1 MRASTATW
9 LCALGVIRTACAAS
23 TTSTADTQFANYAF
37 ASELGS
43 GIYETDGRTITV
55 YTLQPGYQLRDAEPN
70 GGSPGIR
77 IIVPLTVGFY
87 NFQPIDLVH
96 LHVPTSIGALS
107 LEPGVEL
114 DYWLTDK
121 WDLYPYVKAGGT
133 FASSAEI
140 NAVIYGLGVRSDY
153 RFDLVGGAALWRAQL
168 AYAGVHYHGELPNDS
183 FTRLRDA
190 VEVRRDLPW
199 VWRGRQ
205 VELGPYAIGD
215 LYLDAPSGPATGI
228 SSRTIQLEAGLM
240 FNVSPRWEIHGVPV
254 PRIGIGYREA
264 GILSGWRLVIGD
276 PF

>member
-1 MRASTATW
+1 VRATTATW

-43 GIYETDGRTITV
+43 GIYEIGGRTISV
-55 YTLQPGYQLRDAEPN
+55 YTLQPGYQLRDAQPN
-70 GGSPGIR
+70 GGPPGIR
-77 IIVPLTVGFY
+77 IIAPLTVGFY

-133 FASSAEI
+133 FASSTDI

-153 RFDLVGGAALWRAQL
+153 RFDLAGGAALWRAQL

-254 PRIGIGYREA
+254 PRIGVGYLEA
-264 GILSGWRLVIGD
+264 GVLSGWRLVIGD